1 MSHNTLMKAK
11 VKWKGVTFRKE
22 YWLFNETLTDC
33 FLLTWWCW
41 RYTFFREDWGTESCG
56 GGKQEYWDVCSSN
69 FMCVGTTRGFPGGS
83 DSKGSACNAGD
94 PGSIPGSGRSLGE
107 VNGYPFQYSFLVN
120 SMDRGALRATVHGV
134 PAHSLPPPLK
144 LCWQDLEK
152 YCTILGHSRV
162 IIMIVLFNQTSLGQ
176 VL

>member
-41 RYTFFREDWGTESCG
+41 GYTFFREDWGTESCG

-83 DSKGSACNAGD
+83 DSKESACNAGD
-94 PGSIPGSGRSLGE
+94 PGSIPGSERPPGE
-107 VNGYPFQYSFLVN
+107 GNGLPLQYSHLEN
-120 SMDRGALRATVHGV
+120 SVDRGAWQATVLEVQRVKHDWAAKHTQHTGTSNTLSCLF
-134 PAHSLPPPLK
+134 SLTFI
-144 LCWQDLEK
+144 
-152 YCTILGHSRV
+152 Y
-162 IIMIVLFNQTSLGQ
+162 IIF
-176 VL
+176 

>member
-94 PGSIPGSGRSLGE
+94 Q
-107 VNGYPFQYSFLVN
+107 VQ
-120 SMDRGALRATVHGV
+120 
-134 PAHSLPPPLK
+134 
-144 LCWQDLEK
+144 
-152 YCTILGHSRV
+152 
-162 IIMIVLFNQTSLGQ
+162 SLGQ
-176 VL
+176 KDPLEKGMASSILTWRIPWTEEPGRLQSLRYRESNMTERLSTHNTQVQAIL